1 MLSNSRTEMSSGP
14 LVSFELKDTAPTK
27 PIGYKAGFV
36 AVATL
41 GGETPIVDS
50 KLPSRAGCAK
60 PSRAP

>member
-1 MLSNSRTEMSSGP
+1 MSSGP